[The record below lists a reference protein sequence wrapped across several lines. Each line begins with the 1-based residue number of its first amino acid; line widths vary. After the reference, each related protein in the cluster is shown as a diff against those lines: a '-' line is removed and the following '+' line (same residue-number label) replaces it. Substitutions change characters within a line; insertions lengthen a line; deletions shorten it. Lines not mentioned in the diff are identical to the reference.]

1 MHTDV
6 LTESQ
11 RKLFPLLREMSSS
24 FGLVGGTA
32 IALQLGHRRSID
44 FDLFTHHPFDSL
56 GVREIIKKK
65 HQINQTMIDS
75 ENELTLAV
83 DGVKLTFYKYPYTLN
98 YSENFEEII
107 KMPSVTTLAAM
118 KAFAIG
124 RRAKWKDYVDL
135 YYVLKEHGFESVL
148 ETAREVFKE
157 EFNEKTFRS
166 QLCYFDDIDYSE
178 QVEYVLGDHPADE
191 AIRDYLVATA
201 TT

>member
-11 RKLFPLLREMSSS
+11 RKLFPLLREMNSS

-44 FDLFTHHPFDSL
+44 FDLFTHQPFDSL
-56 GVREIIKKK
+56 SLRDIIRKK
-65 HQINQTMIDS
+65 HQINQTMIDT

-83 DGVKLTFYKYPYTLN
+83 DGVKLTFYKYPYVLN
-98 YSENFEEII
+98 YSENLEEII
-107 KMPSVTTLAAM
+107 KMPSVITLAAM

-135 YYVLKEHGFESVL
+135 YFVMKEYGFASVL
-148 ETAREVFKE
+148 AAAHEIFGE

-178 QVEYVLGDHPADE
+178 HVEYLLNDHPADE
-191 AIRDYLVATA
+191 AIRDYLVSTA
-201 TT
+201 TE